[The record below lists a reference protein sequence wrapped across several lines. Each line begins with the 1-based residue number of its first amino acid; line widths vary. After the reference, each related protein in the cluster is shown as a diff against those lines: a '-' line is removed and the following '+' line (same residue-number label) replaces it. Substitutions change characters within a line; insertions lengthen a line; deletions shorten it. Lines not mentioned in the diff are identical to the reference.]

1 VWDYGFRNINVVGTL
16 RSAEN
21 DTLILADDEVLMYA
35 GNKDEWN
42 GYAVDA
48 RGVACIDVDA
58 PEGVEFLVRHVVTSS
73 NNIGL
78 KNYFFLDNNNDFT
91 GQTVPTRDGDTVI
104 GESVWNVGYF
114 RGRRHRSIRH
124 SIARRLTNIP
134 LELTFEGGMR
144 QIEAG
149 VDVQTKGQGKRRGNK
164 R

>member
-1 VWDYGFRNINVVGTL
+1 VWDYGARNINVVGTL

-21 DTLILADDEVLMYA
+21 DTLILTDDQVLMYA

-48 RGVACIDVDA
+48 RGVVCIDVDV
-58 PEGVEFLVRHVVTSS
+58 PEGVEFLVRHIVTSS

-78 KNYFFLDNNNDFT
+78 KNYFFLDNNDDVV
-91 GQTVPTRDGDTVI
+91 GETVPTRSGDTVI
-104 GESVWNVGYF
+104 GTSVWEVGKY
-114 RGRRHRSIRH
+114 RGRRHRSVRR
-124 SIARRLTNIP
+124 SVARRLTNIP
-134 LELTFEGGMR
+134 LEIMFEGGMR
-144 QIEAG
+144 QIESG